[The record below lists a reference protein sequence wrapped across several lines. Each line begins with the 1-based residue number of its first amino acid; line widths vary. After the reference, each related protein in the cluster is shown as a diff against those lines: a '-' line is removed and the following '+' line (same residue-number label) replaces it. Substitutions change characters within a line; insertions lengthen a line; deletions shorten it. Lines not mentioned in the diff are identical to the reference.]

1 MSLQNIFNVT
11 IVLILVLHFQS
22 ERAHDRQIR
31 ALFYITDTLRD
42 ILIEYFKG
50 EDDERDTL

>member
-1 MSLQNIFNVT
+1 MSLQNIFNVL
-11 IVLILVLHFQS
+11 IVLILVLNFQS

-42 ILIEYFKG
+42 ILTEHFK
-50 EDDERDTL
+50 EKDNERDTI

>member
-11 IVLILVLHFQS
+11 IVLILILNFQS
-22 ERAHDRQIR
+22 ERAHNRQIR